1 MKVGDLVT
9 FTPESWGTPIE
20 DRPLYIVV
28 REPYEI
34 TLCSHPERDNLMVDI
49 VIPGGSDIYATG
61 PETLEIISEYR

>member
-20 DRPLYIVV
+20 DRPRYIVV

-34 TLCSHPERDNLMVDI
+34 STSMTMVDI
-49 VIPGGSDIYATG
+49 MIPGSLDIYATS
-61 PETLEIISEYR
+61 PETLELLSESR

>member
-20 DRPLYIVV
+20 DRPRYIVV

-34 TLCSHPERDNLMVDI
+34 STSMTMVDI
-49 VIPGGSDIYATG
+49 MILGSLDIYATS
-61 PETLEIISEYR
+61 PETLELLSESR

>member
-1 MKVGDLVT
+1 MKIGDLVT

-34 TLCSHPERDNLMVDI
+34 STSMTMVDI
-49 VIPGGSDIYATG
+49 VIPGSLDIYATS
-61 PETLEIISEYR
+61 PETLELLSESR

>member
-34 TLCSHPERDNLMVDI
+34 STSMTMVDI
-49 VIPGGSDIYATG
+49 VIPGSSDIYATG
-61 PETLEIISEYR
+61 PETLELLSESR

>member
-34 TLCSHPERDNLMVDI
+34 TTAIGSLIDI
-49 VIPGGSDIYATG
+49 VIPGEISIYSTS
-61 PETLEIISEYR
+61 PETLELLSESR